1 MRITKNV
8 LTHFTNSTKLTQ
20 WISQMQK
27 LKLISCAMMLVMVLS
42 ACTSTPN
49 VQNPKRIP
57 SKAEAM
63 KAPHDLVKQLNKII
77 GVSEK

>member
-1 MRITKNV
+1 
-8 LTHFTNSTKLTQ
+8 
-20 WISQMQK
+20 
-27 LKLISCAMMLVMVLS
+27 MVLS